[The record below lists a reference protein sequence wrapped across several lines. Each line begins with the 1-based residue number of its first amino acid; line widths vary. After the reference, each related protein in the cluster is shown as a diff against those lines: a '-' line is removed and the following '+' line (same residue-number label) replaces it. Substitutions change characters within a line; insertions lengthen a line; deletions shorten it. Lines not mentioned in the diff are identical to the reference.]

1 MVTRI
6 LILNPFK
13 GRMYE
18 KEHCQQVAE
27 HDTIISFEDIGDI
40 YPLPYVT
47 YVYYRH
53 LCADAVVDRIIKA
66 EGEGFEGVF
75 IACMYDPGLLE
86 SRELVDIPVVGA
98 FEASTHYAC
107 MLGHSYSIV
116 TVERKVVPCCWE
128 LARLYGVSEKLVSVR
143 HIGIPANKLYPSITS
158 PEEVVRRT
166 IEVSRRCVEEDGAE
180 VIVPGCTLQ
189 SGSITHDLG
198 EALVVEG
205 APILDPVLIGFKIL
219 EVMVTLRDRVGLRS
233 ASRVAAFKKPP
244 FDELKSLRSFYG
256 KDETLG

>member
-1 MVTRI
+1 MVRRI

-27 HDTIISFEDIGDI
+27 HDTEISFEDIGDI

-166 IEVSRRCVEEDGAE
+166 IEVSRRCVEEDGAD
-180 VIVPGCTLQ
+180 VIVLGCTGMSKLAREVQ
-189 SGSITHDLG
+189 KEI
-198 EALVVEG
+198 AIPVVEPST
-205 APILDPVLIGFKIL
+205 AALKFAEGF
-219 EVMVTLRDRVGLRS
+219 VQMGLRNS
-233 ASRVAAFKKPP
+233 KK
-244 FDELKSLRSFYG
+244 SFP
-256 KDETLG
+256 KPLEKEIK